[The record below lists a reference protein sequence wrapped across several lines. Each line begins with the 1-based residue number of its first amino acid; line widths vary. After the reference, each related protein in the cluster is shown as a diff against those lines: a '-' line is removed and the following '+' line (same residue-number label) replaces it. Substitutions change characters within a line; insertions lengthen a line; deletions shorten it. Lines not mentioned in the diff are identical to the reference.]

1 MLRLSRVP
9 GRRGASGGPSRGHTK
24 DMAVRGIWP
33 FRRTPPLHV
42 AHDAGKGPPVLF
54 LHGIASSSVTFDH
67 VIPELTPSHHVV
79 ALDLMGFGH
88 SVAPADAQ
96 FTLDEHVDAVVTTL
110 QRLTVKKPLTLV
122 GHSLGSLIAVRLASK
137 YPKYVKHLVVV
148 SPPVYLPSD
157 TMADPLDRAQM
168 DVYQRLYHFM
178 RDNPGFTQTAAH
190 ALERISPI
198 RGLVD
203 VSEDNWRA
211 FSLSLERCIE
221 SQSTV
226 TDLAQVHAPIDLI
239 YGTLDPFLAPS
250 GLRVIERMRGVAT
263 TRVEGVDH
271 VIRPKMAAE
280 VVRIID
286 DPSPPTAPIRL
297 VGGDY

>member
-1 MLRLSRVP
+1 
-9 GRRGASGGPSRGHTK
+9 
-24 DMAVRGIWP
+24 MAVRGIWP

-42 AHDAGKGPPVLF
+42 ATDEGKGPPVLL
-54 LHGIASSSVTFDH
+54 LHGIASSSVTYH
-67 VIPELTPSHHVV
+67 NVISELTPKHHVV
-79 ALDLMGFGH
+79 AVDLLGFGH
-88 SVAPADAQ
+88 SVAPDDAQ
-96 FTLDEHVDAVVTTL
+96 FTLDEHVDAVLTTL
-110 QRLTVKKPLTLV
+110 QRLMIKTPLTLV
-122 GHSLGSLIAVRLASK
+122 GHSLGSLIAIRLASK

-148 SPPVYLPSD
+148 APPVYLPSD

-168 DVYQRLYHFM
+168 DVYKRLYHFM
-178 RDNPGFTQTAAH
+178 RENPGFTQTAAH

-226 TDLAQVHAPIDLI
+226 YDLAQVKAPVDLI
-239 YGTLDPFLAPS
+239 YGTLDPFLAPA

-263 TRVEGVDH
+263 TKVDAVDH
-271 VIRPKMAAE
+271 VIRPKMADE
-280 VVRIID
+280 LVRIIG

-297 VGGDY
+297 VGGD